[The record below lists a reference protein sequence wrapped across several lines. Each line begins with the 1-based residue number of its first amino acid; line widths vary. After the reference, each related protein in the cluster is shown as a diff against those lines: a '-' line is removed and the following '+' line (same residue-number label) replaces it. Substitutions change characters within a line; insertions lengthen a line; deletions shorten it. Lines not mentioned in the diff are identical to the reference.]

1 MPISWDHLKEL
12 YTKNRAQADDT
23 GLALI
28 PKLKF
33 EHIYTLQVTQRC
45 VLTLLHKYALFVCYG
60 ELKASVCIHIGSQQ
74 LSS

>member
-12 YTKNRAQADDT
+12 YRAQADDT

-33 EHIYTLQVTQRC
+33 EHIHLTSYSKMSVDLAAQVSMLC
-45 VLTLLHKYALFVCYG
+45 VLW
-60 ELKASVCIHIGSQQ
+60 
-74 LSS
+74 